1 MAKETFE
8 ANSVLGIDIG
18 SNNTRAILFD
28 VVEDSYHFIASG
40 IAPSSH
46 GEPYFDIGQGVFESI
61 LRLQETTGRMLLDN
75 DGNLLIPS
83 RVGGE
88 GVDRFVV
95 TISCSSFLKIVTF
108 GLLND
113 VSLSAVNKLAY
124 SIYGKVVESIGIND
138 RRPQSVQLDAVLAA
152 EPDLI
157 LFAGGTDDGAS
168 RSILRMSSLIANI
181 LEIMHPARRPRIL
194 YCGNAK
200 LGKRISDGFS
210 RLTQVKVTRNIH
222 PTIDD
227 EVLEPALKDLD
238 EMVLDMQQKKLGGLD
253 RMAPLCSTPPIHSNQ
268 GFHDVIRFL
277 GRQYDPAKGV
287 LAIDIGGTHS
297 VAAYANHNFSTLHT
311 LGYGLG
317 TGISSIAEK
326 SEIKNLMMWLDGSRS
341 EEEVMDYLWQ
351 RSLYPN
357 SIASNQ
363 SDLDLELAATRH
375 ILRLIMND
383 LDLRG
388 ALPSNRFEPILISGS
403 ALNRTITPEQSLLV
417 ILDGVQPLGICP
429 LILDK
434 HGMLALLGAAG
445 RLDPLLP
452 VQVLES
458 TAFTNLATVINAVSS
473 AKPGSVIMQAR
484 LVYANGSYL
493 DAEIKQGSIISLPLA
508 SGEAGEL
515 QLKMLRRTVIEEV
528 NIFNEPF
535 MVRGGVCGVVI
546 DARERPLRLPE
557 NAEKRRELFHNW
569 KFMLGGK

>member
-1 MAKETFE
+1 MSKETFE

-18 SNNTRAILFD
+18 SINTRAILFD

-40 IAPSSH
+40 VAPSTH
-46 GEPYFDIGQGVFESI
+46 TEPYFDIGQGVFDSI
-61 LRLQETTGRMLLDN
+61 SRLQETTGRMLLDN

-113 VSLSAVNKLAY
+113 VSLESVNKLAY
-124 SIYGKVVESIGIND
+124 STFGKVVESIGIND
-138 RRPQSVQLDAVLAA
+138 RRPLHVQLDAVLAA
-152 EPDLI
+152 DPDLI

-181 LEIMHPARRPRIL
+181 LEIIPPAHRPRIL

-200 LGKRISDGFS
+200 LGKRLSDGFS
-210 RLTQVKVTRNIH
+210 RLTQVKITRNIH

-238 EMVLDMQQKKLGGLD
+238 EMVMDMQQKKLGGLD

-268 GFHDVIRFL
+268 GFHNVIRFL

-297 VAAYANHNFSTLHT
+297 VAAYANHSSSTLHT
-311 LGYGLG
+311 FSYGLG
-317 TGISSIAEK
+317 SGISSIADQ
-326 SEIKNLMMWLDGSRS
+326 SGIKDLMLWLDGTRS

-357 SIASNQ
+357 SIAANQ

-375 ILRLIMND
+375 TLRLIMRD
-383 LDLRG
+383 LEIRG

-403 ALNRTITPEQSLLV
+403 ALNRTVTPEQSLLV
-417 ILDGVQPLGICP
+417 ILDGIQPLGICP

-458 TAFTNLATVINAVSS
+458 TAFINLATVINAVSS
-473 AKPGSVIMQAR
+473 VKPGTVIMQAR

-493 DAEIKQGSIISLPLA
+493 DAEIKQGSIVSLPLA
-508 SGEAGEL
+508 SGETGEL
-515 QLKMLRRTVIEEV
+515 ELKMLRRTVIEEV
-528 NIFNEPF
+528 NISNEPI

-546 DARERPLRLPE
+546 DARGRPLQLPE
-557 NAEKRRELFHNW
+557 NAEKRRELINNW